1 MALLQLGEMYEHFQ
15 DHGQHQRFSVG
26 HQIYD
31 YFIFVV
37 AFLALN
43 CLRQSVTDSQ
53 MWKFADWFSINTFGW
68 TEQAI

>member
-1 MALLQLGEMYEHFQ
+1 MAVLQLGEMYEHFQ
-15 DHGQHQRFSVG
+15 DHGQHQRFSLG

-43 CLRQSVTDSQ
+43 CLRQSVTGSR
-53 MWKFADWFSINTFGW
+53 FSNVEIC
-68 TEQAI
+68 

>member
-1 MALLQLGEMYEHFQ
+1 MAVLQLGEMYEHFQ
-15 DHGQHQRFSVG
+15 DDGQHQRFSLG

-43 CLRQSVTDSQ
+43 CLRQSVIGSR
-53 MWKFADWFSINTFGW
+53 FSNVEIC
-68 TEQAI
+68 